1 MHDNF
6 SVPLSKIS
14 GLSEVKDMSC
24 IAFPGKYDRSLLTG
38 EPRPVSEEVLQHQS
52 SLSDLVDSNEV
63 FLSHLE
69 AIHYLDFP
77 GW

>member
-1 MHDNF
+1 
-6 SVPLSKIS
+6 
-14 GLSEVKDMSC
+14 MSC
-24 IAFPGKYDRSLLTG
+24 IAFPCKYDRSSLTG
-38 EPRPVSEEVLQHQS
+38 EPRPVSEEILHHQS
-52 SLSDLVDSNEV
+52 GLSDLVDSNEV